1 MERHLDDELEKF
13 TKNLLKMATLTEE
26 SLQECIAALQNRN
39 KKLAEKVIQN
49 DNRIDE
55 FENIIEEQAIELHAL
70 FQPMAVDLRFI
81 SAGQH
86 ISTELERA
94 ADLIVNIAQRIVEG
108 QDQVPVQVIRE
119 ITQLA
124 HHAREMVTKSIDAF
138 LKQDDRMA
146 QDIILADKTSNKL
159 RTEIFNELIE
169 DYIKA
174 GGDAA
179 IGGLTLILITRDLER
194 IADHATAIAEEVIY
208 LKRAKMIKHHLDD
221 LQGGLTNGEAI

>member
-13 TKNLLKMATLTEE
+13 TQNLLKMAALTEE
-26 SLQECIAALQNRN
+26 CIQECIAALQDRN
-39 KKLAEKVIQN
+39 KNLAEKVIQK
-49 DNRIDE
+49 DSRIDE
-55 FENIIEEQAIELHAL
+55 FENLIEEQAIELHAL

-94 ADLIVNIAQRIVEG
+94 ADLVVNIAQRIVEG
-108 QDQVPVQVIRE
+108 HDKVPAQGIRE
-119 ITQLA
+119 IPQLA
-124 HHAREMVTKSIDAF
+124 NHAKGMVTKSIDAF

-146 QDIILADKTSNKL
+146 KDIILSDKTSNKL
-159 RTEIFNELIE
+159 RTEIFNELIN
-169 DYIKA
+169 DYIKV

-179 IGGLTLILITRDLER
+179 IGALTLILITRDLER

-208 LKRAKMIKHHLDD
+208 MTKAKMIKHHLDD
-221 LQGGLTNGEAI
+221 LKDNLTDGEAI

>member
-13 TKNLLKMATLTEE
+13 KQNLLKMAALTEG
-26 SLQECIAALQNRN
+26 SIQECILALQNRN
-39 KKLAEKVIQN
+39 KDLAEKVIEK
-49 DNRIDE
+49 DTRIDD
-55 FENIIEEQAIELHAL
+55 FENLIEEQAIELHAL

-119 ITQLA
+119 IPQLA
-124 HHAREMVTKSIDAF
+124 NHAKEMVSKSIDAF
-138 LKQDDRMA
+138 LKQDDQMA
-146 QDIILADKTSNKL
+146 QEIILSDRVSNEL
-159 RTEIFNELIE
+159 RTQIFDELIH
-169 DYIKA
+169 DYIRA
-174 GGDAA
+174 GGEPA

-194 IADHATAIAEEVIY
+194 VADHATAIAEEIIY
-208 LKRAKMIKHHLDD
+208 MTKAKMIKHHLDELKD
-221 LQGGLTNGEAI
+221 GLKDGDAI